1 MRGRFTAA
9 RQVDVIEEGRRSG
22 HREADCTHKEQQ
34 TTTHEVPSALAW
46 SVHLGQ
52 LLVAAPGP
60 SQSVSRFPL
69 AAPMGRAARRGV
81 LEVVAIVSI
90 VGNLSS
96 LEACVLFAHYKLRC
110 MIRFVC
116 HGRGWTVPRAWTHLG
131 KRSESSTGSALSARV
146 SASGYIRGCR
156 YIKLQSMA

>member
-9 RQVDVIEEGRRSG
+9 RQVEVIEEGRRSG
-22 HREADCTHKEQQ
+22 HREANCTHREQQ

-46 SVHLGQ
+46 FVHLGQ

-60 SQSVSRFPL
+60 SQSVGRFPL
-69 AAPMGRAARRGV
+69 AAPMGRAARRGI

-96 LEACVLFAHYKLRC
+96 LEACVLFAHYK
-110 MIRFVC
+110 
-116 HGRGWTVPRAWTHLG
+116 
-131 KRSESSTGSALSARV
+131 E
-146 SASGYIRGCR
+146 
-156 YIKLQSMA
+156 